1 MLAGAFAGWYWTF
14 KKPDNLPSN
23 GLSSSLYRAVRYHL
37 GQFKHKQ
44 ISKSK
49 ISMPPGPGQI
59 CKCGNFDETNLV
71 FPGTVA
77 FGSLIIAILRMVRV
91 MLEKVEEKLAKYH
104 QDNKIVKA
112 AMCVCKC
119 CFWCLEKFMKF
130 LNRNAY
136 IMCAVSG
143 NNFCT
148 SAKASVTYY
157 LVVHRAVVPMQDAF
171 FLLLRNCA
179 RLAVLTGVVSFLMF
193 LSKIVVVGLC
203 AALSYIVFSGTLQ
216 VIH

>member
-1 MLAGAFAGWYWTF
+1 
-14 KKPDNLPSN
+14 
-23 GLSSSLYRAVRYHL
+23 
-37 GQFKHKQ
+37 
-44 ISKSK
+44 
-49 ISMPPGPGQI
+49 MPPPVPGQI
-59 CKCGNFDETNLV
+59 CKCGNFAETNRV
-71 FPGTVA
+71 FSGTVA

-104 QDNKIVKA
+104 QDNKLVKA

-157 LVVHRAVVPMQDAF
+157 LVVHLSRCRTPSSCCCVTARGWPCSRAW
-171 FLLLRNCA
+171 
-179 RLAVLTGVVSFLMF
+179 
-193 LSKIVVVGLC
+193 
-203 AALSYIVFSGTLQ
+203 
-216 VIH
+216 

>member
-1 MLAGAFAGWYWTF
+1 MYLNVVIL
-14 KKPDNLPSN
+14 K
-23 GLSSSLYRAVRYHL
+23 
-37 GQFKHKQ
+37 
-44 ISKSK
+44 
-49 ISMPPGPGQI
+49 
-59 CKCGNFDETNLV
+59 TNRV

-157 LVVHRAVVPMQDAF
+157 LVSCPPRSCPDAGR
-171 FLLLRNCA
+171 LLP
-179 RLAVLTGVVSFLMF
+179 
-193 LSKIVVVGLC
+193 
-203 AALSYIVFSGTLQ
+203 AAA
-216 VIH
+216 